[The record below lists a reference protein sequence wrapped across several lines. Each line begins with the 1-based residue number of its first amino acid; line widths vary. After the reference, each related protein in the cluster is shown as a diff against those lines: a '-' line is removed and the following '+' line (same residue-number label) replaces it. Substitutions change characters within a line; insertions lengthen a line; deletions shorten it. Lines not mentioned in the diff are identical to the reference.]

1 MEYKH
6 REELIIPS
14 YLVDGDKLLSPS
26 SIMAVLQELSYNGS
40 IEMGC
45 GVEDLLTKGLAWV
58 FSRNMFR
65 VHRYPRLTEKVQLET
80 WYRGFEG
87 LMVLRDYHI
96 LSSDGEPLVSATSSS
111 LIIDIN
117 TRELK
122 RTDHLTGVISPEPQ
136 CNESAL
142 GSNADKLT
150 VRTIEL
156 NGNTPGANAGSVNP
170 GRQGIAWADTGITR
184 TVHYGDT
191 DFVGHLNNTCYLKWI
206 IDCERQLGG
215 NSTVPGGLDCHSGA
229 EPLAPGIIHPG
240 EVCINF
246 LKETK
251 LGEELTFRR
260 LCGPDGTLSAAL
272 SADGRPSMTCRLRQA
287 V

>member
-40 IEMGC
+40 SEMGC
-45 GVEDLLTKGLAWV
+45 GVDDMLAGGLAWV

-65 VHRYPRLTEKVQLET
+65 VHRYPRITEKVHLET

-87 LMVLRDYHI
+87 LMVLRDYRI
-96 LSSDGEPLVSATSSS
+96 LSEDGEPLVSATSSS
-111 LIIDIN
+111 LIIDIA

-122 RTDHLTGVISPEPQ
+122 RTDHLEGVISPEPQ
-136 CNESAL
+136 CTESAL
-142 GSNADKLT
+142 GCNAEKLT
-150 VRTIEL
+150 VRPAGL
-156 NGNTPGANAGSVNP
+156 NGNTPGGNIGSEASD
-170 GRQGIAWADTGITR
+170 RQNGTWADTGIIR
-184 TVHYGDT
+184 TVRYGDT
-191 DFVGHLNNTCYLKWI
+191 DFVGHLNNTCYLKWV
-206 IDCERQLGG
+206 IDCEHRLG
-215 NSTVPGGLDCHSGA
+215 
-229 EPLAPGIIHPG
+229 GIIHPT

-251 LGEELTFRR
+251 LSSSLTFRR
-260 LCGPDGTLSAAL
+260 QTSPSGTLYAAL
-272 SADGRPSMTCRLRQA
+272 SPDGHPSMTCRLR
-287 V
+287 

>member
-1 MEYKH
+1 MAPKH
-6 REELIIPS
+6 IGDFTIPS

-26 SIMAVLQELSYNGS
+26 SILSILQELSYRGS
-40 IEMGC
+40 DQLGC
-45 GVEDLLTKGLAWV
+45 GVEFMAGRGLAWV
-58 FSRNMFR
+58 LSRDHFV
-65 VHRYPRLTEKVQLET
+65 VHRYPRIMEKVHLET
-80 WYRGFEG
+80 WYRGFDG
-87 LMVLRDYHI
+87 LMVLRDYRI
-96 LSSDGEPLVSATSSS
+96 LSDDGQPLVDATSAS

-136 CNESAL
+136 CDESAI
-142 GSNADKLT
+142 GHNADRIVL
-150 VRTIEL
+150 R
-156 NGNTPGANAGSVNP
+156 
-170 GRQGIAWADTGITR
+170 GIQTEDTGITR
-184 TVHYGDT
+184 TVRYTDT
-191 DFVGHLNNTCYLKWI
+191 DFVGHLNNTCYLKWAM
-206 IDCERQLGG
+206 DCEQQLGG
-215 NSTVPGGLDCHSGA
+215 PV
-229 EPLAPGIIHPG
+229 HPG

-260 LCGPDGTLSAAL
+260 LCGPDGTLYAAL